1 MNVIWQYLD
10 KRGAAISALKDYSI
24 MEFIIDHTDE
34 EIAKEYSAMEGI
46 HSPQYGDHPHNQ
58 NPKPTDVK
66 IIESIEEIDVL
77 KERYRQAVE
86 YMDWFKPAWQKLS
99 ADEQYVLETFYH
111 EDEDSQTMAVYTI
124 CEQYNIEKTSAY
136 KKKNRALTKLTGL
149 LFGKG

>member
-34 EIAKEYSAMEGI
+34 EIAKEYYSMEGI
-46 HSPQYGDHPHNQ
+46 HSPQYGDRPHNQ

-66 IIESIEEIDVL
+66 IIEGIEEIDVL

-99 ADEQYVLETFYH
+99 DDEKYVLETFYH

-124 CEQYNIEKTSAY
+124 CEHYGIERSSAY
-136 KKKNRALTKLTGL
+136 NKKNRAINHLTTL
-149 LFGKG
+149 LYGKS